1 MNLRS
6 RDSGATSSDGNAA
19 ATSSH
24 GPHASA
30 LNIFFFAAWV
40 AVCSAAPELIW
51 QGFLTVLHHFS
62 WVTAWSALLVGAIVA
77 FFVEPLTERL
87 RSLSLQLS
95 HRHKTATHATFSAFG
110 FAVLAVL
117 VHEAI
122 TSYVSASHSS
132 EPASD
137 SLFSAISV
145 VFQWACIPLMTTIAW
160 FCAYGRRWVALFGLV
175 VALLTI
181 VMVGVVCGW
190 AIEDILTTAI
200 PCTCIL
206 LVGFVHMR
214 THHDLHVLSR
224 CAMLTAAIA
233 AIWLASAGLLQLIL
247 LLFAPK
253 TIYIYTW
260 VEYTIDLRFYVGWVI
275 GLAVA
280 PRPLVPHS
288 PVS

>member
-6 RDSGATSSDGNAA
+6 RETGCTDGDDIGAAPFHT
-19 ATSSH
+19 
-24 GPHASA
+24 PRASVI
-30 LNIFFFAAWV
+30 NIFFFSTWV

-51 QGFLTVLHHFS
+51 QGFLTVIHHFS
-62 WVTAWSALLVGAIVA
+62 WITVWSAVLVGSIVA

-87 RSLSLQLS
+87 RNLSLQLS
-95 HRHKTATHATFSAFG
+95 HRHRTATHATLSAFA

-122 TSYVSASHSS
+122 TSYVLAAKTS
-132 EPASD
+132 EHASD

-145 VFQWACIPLMTTIAW
+145 VFQWACIPFTTTIAW
-160 FCAYGRRWVALFGLV
+160 FCAYGRWWIGLF
-175 VALLTI
+175 ALLLALLAI
-181 VMVGVVCGW
+181 ALVGVVFEW
-190 AIEDILTTAI
+190 DIQDILTTAI

-214 THHDLHVLSR
+214 KHLDQQVLSR

-233 AIWLASAGLLQLIL
+233 LIWLVSAGLLQLIL
-247 LLFAPK
+247 SLFAPK
-253 TIYIYTW
+253 GMYVYTRI
-260 VEYTIDLRFYVGWVI
+260 EYVIDVRFYLGWII

-280 PRPLVPHS
+280 PRPA
-288 PVS
+288 VSHAAGA

>member
-1 MNLRS
+1 MNVRS
-6 RDSGATSSDGNAA
+6 RRTGAASSGENHGA
-19 ATSSH
+19 ATLYA
-24 GPHASA
+24 PHASA
-30 LNIFFFAAWV
+30 LNIFFFAVWV

-51 QGFLTVLHHFS
+51 QGLLTVVHHFS
-62 WVTAWSALLVGAIVA
+62 WVTAWSAVLVGAIVA

-110 FAVLAVL
+110 LAVLAVL

-122 TSYVSASHSS
+122 TSYVSASHSN

-145 VFQWACIPLMTTIAW
+145 VFQWACIPLTTTIAW
-160 FCAYGRRWVALFGLV
+160 FCAYGPRWLGLLALSA
-175 VALLTI
+175 ALLTI

-190 AIEDILTTAI
+190 DIQDIVTTTI

-214 THHDLHVLSR
+214 KHHDPHVLSR
-224 CAMLTAAIA
+224 CAMLTASIA
-233 AIWLASAGLLQLIL
+233 AIWLASAGLLQLVL
-247 LLFAPK
+247 WLVAPK
-253 TIYIYTW
+253 TIYFYTW
-260 VEYTIDLRFYVGWVI
+260 VEYTIDARFYLGWVI

-280 PRPLVPHS
+280 PRPAVAHS
-288 PVS
+288 AVS

>member
-6 RDSGATSSDGNAA
+6 RETGASLGGHSTG
-19 ATSSH
+19 TPPLH
-24 GPHASA
+24 GPHATA
-30 LNIFFFAAWV
+30 LNIFFFSTWV

-51 QGFLTVLHHFS
+51 QGLLTVIHHFS
-62 WVTAWSALLVGAIVA
+62 WITAWSAVLVGAIVA

-87 RSLSLQLS
+87 RSLSLQLA

-122 TSYVSASHSS
+122 TSYVSASHTS

-145 VFQWACIPLMTTIAW
+145 VFQWACIPFMTTIAW
-160 FCAYGRRWVALFGLV
+160 FCAYGHRWIGLFALSL
-175 VALLTI
+175 ALLAI
-181 VMVGVVCGW
+181 VMVGVVFDW
-190 AIEDILTTAI
+190 DIEDILTTVI
-200 PCTCIL
+200 PCTAIL

-214 THHDLHVLSR
+214 KHRDQQVLSR

-233 AIWLASAGLLQLIL
+233 AIWLASAGLLQLML
-247 LLFAPK
+247 SLFAPK
-253 TIYIYTW
+253 SISIYSWI
-260 VEYTIDLRFYVGWVI
+260 EYTIDLRFYMGWVI

-280 PRPLVPHS
+280 PRPAAAHS
-288 PVS
+288 